1 MLVISRKKG
10 ETIFIGN
17 EIEVKVIRVR
27 GGRVQIG
34 IDCPKSI
41 SVDRYELLQQKRAS
55 PSKLHERVFELQLR
69 DTKAGHELHVN
80 AEPLCPAAH

>member
-41 SVDRYELLQQKRAS
+41 SVDRYELLQQKRAAQS
-55 PSKLHERVFELQLR
+55 EESARVFELQLR
-69 DTKAGHELHVN
+69 DAIAGHELHVN
-80 AEPLCPAAH
+80 AEPFCPATY